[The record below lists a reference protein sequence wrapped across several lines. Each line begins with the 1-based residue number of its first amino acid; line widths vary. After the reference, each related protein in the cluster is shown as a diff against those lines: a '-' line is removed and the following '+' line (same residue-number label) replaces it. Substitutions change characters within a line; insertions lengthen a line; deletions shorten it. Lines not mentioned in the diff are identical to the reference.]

1 MEPFGQRQS
10 ILNCLRKPRKMLKKG
25 QELLYR
31 SPLTPRACRV
41 RIVDVVGSDAMV
53 KRLDGSVIIVDVEYL
68 TPIPKKKNFASR
80 KQGAHN
86 DKRI

>member
-1 MEPFGQRQS
+1 
-10 ILNCLRKPRKMLKKG
+10 MLKKG

-31 SPLTPRACRV
+31 SPLTPRAYRV

-80 KQGAHN
+80 KRGTHN